1 MKYEESKKITALGVV
16 IFSFIALL
24 LCFALL
30 AAFDAITAL
39 IVLKTSAPESLLK
52 VGNVLGSGV
61 GLIVSTAFLTIK
73 AKMKGILSAGIMGG
87 AVIVIKILG
96 NLALEMGGYFTWNG
110 VIGIV
115 FTLVFV
121 LVGGALGG
129 VMRKR

>member
-96 NLALEMGGYFTWNG
+96 NLALEMGGYFTWSG

>member
-1 MKYEESKKITALGVV
+1 M

-96 NLALEMGGYFTWNG
+96 NLALEMGGYFTWSG